1 MRKIITIGREFGSG
15 GRELGRRLS
24 EDLGFAYYDQEII
37 SEIAK
42 RTSMS
47 EQYVQ
52 SIVESKPSFSF
63 PIHVSSSFYQMSDPM
78 YDHAMAVYQKQTLII
93 EEMAARSNC
102 IIVGRCADYILI
114 DRHPLRIFVYAD
126 MESKLRRCREKAPE
140 DERLTDKE
148 LRQKILDIDKIRA
161 KYYEF
166 YTGEPWG
173 NKLNFDMC
181 LNTTNVSIKELAAA
195 VAKLYES

>member
-102 IIVGRCADYILI
+102 IIVGRLSLI
-114 DRHPLRIFVYAD
+114 HI
-126 MESKLRRCREKAPE
+126 
-140 DERLTDKE
+140 
-148 LRQKILDIDKIRA
+148 
-161 KYYEF
+161 
-166 YTGEPWG
+166 
-173 NKLNFDMC
+173 
-181 LNTTNVSIKELAAA
+181 
-195 VAKLYES
+195 